1 MNPDKEQQMAV
12 EHIGS
17 PLLISAG
24 PGSGKTRVI
33 IERIKFLLKNGL
45 KPSEI
50 LCLTFSE
57 KAADELKSR
66 LEQDPEIKEKIDISE
81 MQISTYHSFCRN
93 LLLENTISTG
103 LGMSGGVL
111 DRPVFLVWGSQNID
125 KFGFDKHIEIKNNA
139 AELIEKMIDGI
150 SVFNDELIS
159 PEKLENYVAKKLKD
173 ISKIK
178 DIEELEYIH
187 MLDNLVKIYK
197 SYDKFKK
204 EIDVM
209 DYDDLIVET
218 NKLLE
223 NKDKPHVIKLA
234 QQKYKH
240 ILIDEFQDNNFAQY
254 SIVKKLTK
262 DGNVTVVGD
271 ADQNIYR
278 FQGAYT
284 QIFENFKKDFPNCT
298 EVLLSKNYRNPIS
311 VINLSTQLLDQDKY
325 REPKKI
331 TPTKNDDYKVKV
343 IECSSE
349 YAQAEFVKNKIQEL
363 LKTNSNYTFSDFA
376 ILSRKQKDGLNVAQI
391 LASDGIPVK
400 YIGKSQVHSSPS
412 AKVLFSFLRIIAD
425 PMKSMTSITRIL
437 QEYGITEQNISKINH
452 EAIIRA
458 REKTDGD
465 YAFDVLSDL
474 NVKDLTQKIELAE
487 IFQMLSDFINLA
499 KDNLASQ
506 TIYKI
511 VRNKTDIYRKIVND
525 DTIENFIE
533 RSIVNDIINSAYDFE
548 KINHKATIKEFLEFI
563 DALEKFDVETKRDTG
578 DSNTVQVSTIH
589 KSKGLQFQVV
599 FIIDVATYKIPL
611 KYTEKPF
618 YVPHDLTKGVI
629 PNADPK
635 EEFIR
640 EERRVL
646 YVGMT
651 RTISHLFLT
660 YPIQYETRGKAN
672 KASKFLQALKPEKNP
687 NIEFLKYNS
696 NSNNQ
701 ITTTFDA
708 IEIIKN
714 EKMEEAIKHIS
725 SNQFSSAI
733 QKIIDLSKIEYFQ
746 KNKTTEGFTLEKLLN
761 QTPSK
766 DIDERLNGTI
776 SDKLGF
782 EKQNLSFSKFE
793 KYESCPKSFW
803 YQHVLNALPEN
814 QEAPA
819 LYKGRTF
826 HNIVEES
833 AKNQKDGTIDDFKTL
848 LAELNFKWVS
858 TQYLSSSIHK
868 ENQDKESL
876 KPALESYQKWT
887 SKNPNKIIELEMPFT
902 IYLGG
907 YKVNGVI
914 DRVEQTQSGDYVVID
929 YKTGGKKKKIEKVSE
944 SLQLNLYC
952 IAIREKYGKLPKR
965 ASFFY
970 VEKPDGEQIFDYD
983 VDPVQVEQVKQILE
997 EYVQLIKNKE
1007 FSATPDEWI
1016 CKYCEYSDICNEAF
1030 T

>member
-66 LEQDPEIKEKIDISE
+66 LEKDPEIKEKIDISE

-103 LGMSGGVL
+103 LGMSGGIL

-159 PEKLENYVAKKLKD
+159 SEELENYVAKKLKD
-173 ISKIK
+173 ISNIK

-284 QIFENFKKDFPNCT
+284 QIFENFKKDFSNCT

-363 LKTNSNYTFSDFA
+363 LKTNPNYTFSDFA
-376 ILSRKQKDGLNVAQI
+376 ILSRKQKDGLNV
-391 LASDGIPVK
+391 V
-400 YIGKSQVHSSPS
+400 
-412 AKVLFSFLRIIAD
+412 
-425 PMKSMTSITRIL
+425 
-437 QEYGITEQNISKINH
+437 
-452 EAIIRA
+452 
-458 REKTDGD
+458 
-465 YAFDVLSDL
+465 
-474 NVKDLTQKIELAE
+474 
-487 IFQMLSDFINLA
+487 
-499 KDNLASQ
+499 
-506 TIYKI
+506 
-511 VRNKTDIYRKIVND
+511 
-525 DTIENFIE
+525 
-533 RSIVNDIINSAYDFE
+533 
-548 KINHKATIKEFLEFI
+548 
-563 DALEKFDVETKRDTG
+563 
-578 DSNTVQVSTIH
+578 
-589 KSKGLQFQVV
+589 
-599 FIIDVATYKIPL
+599 
-611 KYTEKPF
+611 
-618 YVPHDLTKGVI
+618 
-629 PNADPK
+629 
-635 EEFIR
+635 
-640 EERRVL
+640 
-646 YVGMT
+646 
-651 RTISHLFLT
+651 
-660 YPIQYETRGKAN
+660 
-672 KASKFLQALKPEKNP
+672 
-687 NIEFLKYNS
+687 
-696 NSNNQ
+696 
-701 ITTTFDA
+701 
-708 IEIIKN
+708 
-714 EKMEEAIKHIS
+714 
-725 SNQFSSAI
+725 
-733 QKIIDLSKIEYFQ
+733 
-746 KNKTTEGFTLEKLLN
+746 
-761 QTPSK
+761 
-766 DIDERLNGTI
+766 
-776 SDKLGF
+776 
-782 EKQNLSFSKFE
+782 
-793 KYESCPKSFW
+793 
-803 YQHVLNALPEN
+803 
-814 QEAPA
+814 
-819 LYKGRTF
+819 
-826 HNIVEES
+826 
-833 AKNQKDGTIDDFKTL
+833 
-848 LAELNFKWVS
+848 
-858 TQYLSSSIHK
+858 
-868 ENQDKESL
+868 
-876 KPALESYQKWT
+876 
-887 SKNPNKIIELEMPFT
+887 
-902 IYLGG
+902 
-907 YKVNGVI
+907 
-914 DRVEQTQSGDYVVID
+914 
-929 YKTGGKKKKIEKVSE
+929 
-944 SLQLNLYC
+944 
-952 IAIREKYGKLPKR
+952 
-965 ASFFY
+965 
-970 VEKPDGEQIFDYD
+970 
-983 VDPVQVEQVKQILE
+983 
-997 EYVQLIKNKE
+997 
-1007 FSATPDEWI
+1007 
-1016 CKYCEYSDICNEAF
+1016 
-1030 T
+1030 